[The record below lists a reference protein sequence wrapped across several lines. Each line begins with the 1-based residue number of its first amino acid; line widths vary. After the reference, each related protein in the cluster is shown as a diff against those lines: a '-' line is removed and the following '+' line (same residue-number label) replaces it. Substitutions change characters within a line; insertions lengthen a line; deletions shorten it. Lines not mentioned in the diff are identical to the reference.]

1 MYYISIGA
9 SGIAHHSDIVC
20 MYALTFAVTY
30 ILLGFAP
37 AIALWLSFL
46 NNRYLSIGGLVMGG
60 ISAFLAF
67 VGLYALV
74 NDLLGGRSLGE
85 TTSAVIFSYVVIIL
99 FFGGFVAATAIGL
112 RRNYGQVFGEESE
125 YLEG

>member
-1 MYYISIGA
+1 
-9 SGIAHHSDIVC
+9 
-20 MYALTFAVTY
+20 
-30 ILLGFAP
+30 
-37 AIALWLSFL
+37 
-46 NNRYLSIGGLVMGG
+46 MGG

-99 FFGGFVAATAIGL
+99 FFWRIC
-112 RRNYGQVFGEESE
+112 YGNR
-125 YLEG
+125 YRIA

>member
-1 MYYISIGA
+1 
-9 SGIAHHSDIVC
+9 

-30 ILLGFAP
+30 MLLGFAP

-99 FFGGFVAATAIGL
+99 FFGGFVVATAIGL
-112 RRNYGQVFGEESE
+112 RRNYGQVFGDESE